1 MDVFR
6 PNTPE
11 AATPRAKPF
20 REIVSQVEQGYP
32 FDAFLDLS
40 ERLGVAQSLLALVLN
55 ISSSTLQRRRGGA
68 FDVAES
74 GRIYQLEK
82 LVDLAEATIG
92 DEGDARR
99 WLTTLNPNLGA
110 PPLELARTAPGIEA
124 VTRYLEQIQA
134 GVYL

>member
-20 REIVSQVEQGYP
+20 HEAVSQVEQGYP
-32 FDAFLDLS
+32 FDAFLALS
-40 ERLGVAQSLLALVLN
+40 ERLGVVQSLLASVLN
-55 ISSSTLQRRRGGA
+55 ISSSTLQRRRGGV

-82 LVDLAEATIG
+82 LVDLAEASIG
-92 DEGDARR
+92 NKEDARR